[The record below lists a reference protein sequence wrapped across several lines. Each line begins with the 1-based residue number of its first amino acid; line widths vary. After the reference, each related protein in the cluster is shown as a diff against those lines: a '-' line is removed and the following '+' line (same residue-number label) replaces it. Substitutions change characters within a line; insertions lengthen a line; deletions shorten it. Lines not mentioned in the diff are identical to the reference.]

1 MFATS
6 RVQQPGLLIRI
17 LLAAALGVAGLLLS
31 PPARA
36 QAAPR
41 CILWIFCRAD
51 ATPASAP
58 VAQAADPALPVPLAE
73 VAGAD
78 TVMLGLINNER
89 TAAGLVPLALR
100 DDLNAFASAHAKAMA
115 EHGEIYHSDEFF
127 TAATKRRFGARRV
140 GENVARH
147 SALQAAHLL
156 LMDSP
161 GHRANILDPG
171 FRVVGLASWTNSGRF
186 FVSQNFIEPSGAT
199 HSGAAAPATTAAPP
213 TTAAPAPKP
222 AAAPRATTTAAA
234 APPAPPVEAPA
245 VPAAAPAEPEV
256 PAEPGPAAE
265 DGQPRPPAQESVA
278 GKPAST
284 TDTQISWPIGLAAAS
299 LLTSLLA
306 GAAMAALRRRRQSGS

>member
-1 MFATS
+1 MSETS

-58 VAQAADPALPVPLAE
+58 VAQASDPALPIPLAE

-78 TVMLGLINNER
+78 AVMLGLINTER

-127 TAATKRRFGARRV
+127 TAASKRRFGARRV

-147 SALQAAHLL
+147 SALQAAHLA

-199 HSGAAAPATTAAPP
+199 LSGAAAPA

-222 AAAPRATTTAAA
+222 AAAPRATTTTAAA
-234 APPAPPVEAPA
+234 PAPPPAPPVGAPA
-245 VPAAAPAEPEV
+245 VLAAAPAEPEV
-256 PAEPGPAAE
+256 PAEPEPAAE

-278 GKPAST
+278 GEPAST
-284 TDTQISWPIGLAAAS
+284 TDTQISWPLGLAAAS
-299 LLTSLLA
+299 LLTALVA
-306 GAAMAALRRRRQSGS
+306 VAAMAALRRRRQLGS

>member
-1 MFATS
+1 MS

-17 LLAAALGVAGLLLS
+17 LLAAALGFAGLLLS

-58 VAQAADPALPVPLAE
+58 VAQASDPALPLPLAQ

-78 TVMLGLINNER
+78 AVMLGLINTER

-127 TAATKRRFGARRV
+127 TAASKRRFGARRV

-147 SALQAAHLL
+147 SALQAAHLA

-199 HSGAAAPATTAAPP
+199 QSGAAAAPATTAAP
-213 TTAAPAPKP
+213 APKP
-222 AAAPRATTTAAA
+222 ATAPRATTTTAAA
-234 APPAPPVEAPA
+234 APPPAPPVEGPA
-245 VPAAAPAEPEV
+245 VLAAAPAEPEV
-256 PAEPGPAAE
+256 PAEPEPAAE
-265 DGQPRPPAQESVA
+265 DGQPGPPAQESVA

-284 TDTQISWPIGLAAAS
+284 RYSQISWPLGLAAAS
-299 LLTSLLA
+299 LLAALLA
-306 GAAMAALRRRRQSGS
+306 VAAMAALRRRGQSGS